1 MESQSK
7 SIILMGAGGHA
18 SVLADILI
26 SQNRNIE
33 AVFSPDTPN
42 SLGILRDIPH
52 YSSDKNLINFNS
64 SESLLVNAIGQLP
77 YSNKRNKLVNAIF
90 TKGFTFEQIIADS
103 AYVSKFAS
111 LGEGVQVMPGAII
124 HAGAVVDA
132 HSIINSN
139 AVIEHNCIIG
149 KFNHIA
155 PSATICGQVKTG
167 KNVFIG
173 AGSTIKQDI
182 NIGKNSV
189 VGACTFVDKD
199 IPDGVVIKQDNAQKW
214 EDRR

>member
-1 MESQSK
+1 
-7 SIILMGAGGHA
+7 MGAGGHA
-18 SVLADILI
+18 SVLVDILL
-26 SQNRNIE
+26 SQNRNFE
-33 AVFSPDTPN
+33 AVFSPNIPN
-42 SLGILRDIPH
+42 FSGMLSNIPH
-52 YSSDKNLINFNS
+52 YLNDKDLINFNP

-77 YSNKRNKLVNAIF
+77 YSNQRNKLVNAIF
-90 TKGFTFEQIIADS
+90 TKDFKFEQIIADS

-111 LGEGVQVMPGAII
+111 LGEGVQVMPGAIV

-139 AVIEHNCIIG
+139 AVIEHDCIIG

-155 PSATICGQVKTG
+155 PSATVCGQVKTG

-173 AGSTIKQDI
+173 AGSTIKQDL

-189 VGACTFVDKD
+189 VGACTFIDKD
-199 IPDGVVIKQDNAQKW
+199 IPEGVVIKKDNVHKW